1 MRKAWTI
8 LLTILIMVF
17 ILASCGK
24 SALVGTW
31 VTTIDGAE
39 GQITLRWN
47 GTGTVVSNDIPR
59 PCTWEVT
66 DGKLTVVQTIEENTF
81 TLFDRVAYEVHR
93 KTLTITSLEGNT
105 LTLEKQ

>member
-31 VTTIDGAE
+31 TTAIDGAE
-39 GQITLRWN
+39 GQITLYKD
-47 GTGTVVSNDIPR
+47 GTGTVVSNDISR
-59 PCTWEVT
+59 PCTWEAA
-66 DGKLTVVQTIEENTF
+66 DGKLTVVQTIEGDQYV
-81 TLFDRVAYEVHR
+81 LFDRVTYEVHR
-93 KTLTITSLEGNT
+93 GTLTVTSPDGNT